1 MWTEIKE
8 IKKEI
13 GNEKYIHVVMQDGK
27 ELVYLDRMHTVKFDG
42 YWLIIKGGFSLDEIV
57 FATHADNMQYMYVD
71 K

>member
-27 ELVYLDRMHTVKFDG
+27 EHVYLDRMHTVKLDG
-42 YWLIIKGGFSLDEIV
+42 F
-57 FATHADNMQYMYVD
+57 
-71 K
+71 